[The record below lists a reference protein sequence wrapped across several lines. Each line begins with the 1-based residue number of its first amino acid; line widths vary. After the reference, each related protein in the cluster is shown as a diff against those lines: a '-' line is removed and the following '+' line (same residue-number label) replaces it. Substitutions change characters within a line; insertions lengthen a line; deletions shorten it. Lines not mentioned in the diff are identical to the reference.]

1 MRGGTGNDFH
11 ATVPVDER
19 IVRFIGR
26 HHVLTLAT
34 SSEGAPYCSN
44 AFYCYDAE
52 RNLLIFTS
60 DMATR
65 HAQQMARNPCVAA
78 SVVLETKVVG
88 RVEGL
93 QLCGKAARADEAARR
108 AYLKRFP
115 YAVPSFPTRRSSDL
129 GDRARLYEIHRQ
141 HARIRKKTDMEQQ
154 IGVIIVAGGGGTRMG
169 GSRPKQFTM
178 LGGLPVLAHTIN
190 NFAGALPGA
199 EIVVVLPAAH
209 ADFWK
214 DFAAR
219 FDIAAHTVTTG
230 GDERFHSVKNGLK
243 ALKRDP
249 ELIAVQDGVRPLA
262 SHGMIR
268 RAVAAAAEHGTAI
281 PVVEAVDS
289 YRETDGTASRI
300 ADRRRLRIVQTPQ
313 VFRADLQRRAYEAE
327 YRPEFTDDAS
337 VVEQAGEAVF
347 LCEGERTNLKITTP
361 EDMVIAEALLAGRE
375 KTEESAD
382 GENL

>member
-1 MRGGTGNDFH
+1 
-11 ATVPVDER
+11 
-19 IVRFIGR
+19 
-26 HHVLTLAT
+26 
-34 SSEGAPYCSN
+34 
-44 AFYCYDAE
+44 
-52 RNLLIFTS
+52 
-60 DMATR
+60 
-65 HAQQMARNPCVAA
+65 
-78 SVVLETKVVG
+78 
-88 RVEGL
+88 
-93 QLCGKAARADEAARR
+93 
-108 AYLKRFP
+108 
-115 YAVPSFPTRRSSDL
+115 
-129 GDRARLYEIHRQ
+129 
-141 HARIRKKTDMEQQ
+141 MEQQ

-300 ADRRRLRIVQTPQ
+300 FRGFRFFRRSGWKKGTVPNSSSRAPRGRSIRPRPRWRRRWPGSPP
-313 VFRADLQRRAYEAE
+313 A
-327 YRPEFTDDAS
+327 
-337 VVEQAGEAVF
+337 
-347 LCEGERTNLKITTP
+347 
-361 EDMVIAEALLAGRE
+361 
-375 KTEESAD
+375 
-382 GENL
+382 